1 MNPAAA
7 RPRVK
12 TEEVKMFDFKK
23 TKGALLG
30 SKGSSILLIAG
41 MAGVLLIFLSQF
53 WPGSSSKPA
62 SSAASAKTSTSDY
75 AKQLES
81 SLGGIISNIQ
91 GVGRVQVMVT
101 LESGV
106 QYVYEQNQK
115 TTSNR
120 TTTSGDAGQTQEN
133 TDNEQDTVLADNG
146 SGAQQPLIK
155 TEMQPPVRGVV
166 VVCDGGND
174 PTVQDEVLQTVMTA
188 LNLPATS
195 ISISPM
201 APRAQTASR

>member
-1 MNPAAA
+1 
-7 RPRVK
+7 
-12 TEEVKMFDFKK
+12 MFDFKK
-23 TKGALLG
+23 TKGALL
-30 SKGSSILLIAG
+30 SAKGSSILLLVG

-53 WPGSSSKPA
+53 WPSSSKTN
-62 SSAASAKTSTSDY
+62 SSGTSSSKSTATDY
-75 AKQLES
+75 TTQLEGN
-81 SLGGIISNIQ
+81 LRGIIGNIQ

-106 QYVYEQNQK
+106 QYEYEQNQK
-115 TTSNR
+115 TTSSR
-120 TTTSGDAGQTQEN
+120 TATSGDNAQTQEN

-155 TEMQPPVRGVV
+155 TEMQPAVKGVV
-166 VVCDGGND
+166 VVCDGGNN

-188 LNLPATS
+188 LNLPATD

-201 APRAQTASR
+201 APKTQVASK

>member
-1 MNPAAA
+1 
-7 RPRVK
+7 
-12 TEEVKMFDFKK
+12 MFDFKK
-23 TKGALLG
+23 TKGALL
-30 SKGSSILLIAG
+30 SAKGSSILLLAG

-53 WPGSSSKPA
+53 WPASSSKTA
-62 SSAASAKTSTSDY
+62 SSNVPAAKSATTSY
-75 AKQLES
+75 AAQLES
-81 SLGGIISNIQ
+81 SLSGIVGSIQ
-91 GVGRVQVMVT
+91 GVGRVRVMVT

-106 QYVYEQNQK
+106 QYEYEQNQK

-120 TTTSGDAGQTQEN
+120 TATSGDNAQTQEN

-155 TEMQPPVRGVV
+155 TEVQPAVKGVV
-166 VVCDGGND
+166 IVCDGGNN

-201 APRAQTASR
+201 APKAQTASK